1 MAEREREKEV
11 VEVGR
16 SWDETA
22 KKETHMYH
30 HPSLI

>member
-22 KKETHMYH
+22 KKMAHMD
-30 HPSLI
+30 HPSVI